1 MTVRT
6 RDNKVLVM
14 LDRVLRGIKGDDQGA
29 EDRKE
34 VEPKVLTNQLV
45 KIARQMLEESE
56 ARNKMELQLRNMQK
70 LVNNQ
75 ISQAELSVT
84 TTTPTVTTPAVIS
97 TTSTIGTQPSVSDLT
112 LGKKARFD
120 VIR

>member
-1 MTVRT
+1 MSWRA
-6 RDNKVLVM
+6 RDNKVTKVLVM
-14 LDRVLRGIKGDDQGA
+14 MNRVLRGIKGDDQGA
-29 EDRKE
+29 GDRKE

-84 TTTPTVTTPAVIS
+84 TTTPNSYNSSSDFYYVYHWNS
-97 TTSTIGTQPSVSDLT
+97 TFCI
-112 LGKKARFD
+112 
-120 VIR
+120 

>member
-6 RDNKVLVM
+6 RDNKVTKVLVM
-14 LDRVLRGIKGDDQGA
+14 MDRVLRGIKGDDQGA

-70 LVNNQ
+70 LVNYQ
-75 ISQAELSVT
+75 IPQAELSVT

-112 LGKKARFD
+112 LGKCS
-120 VIR
+120 VV